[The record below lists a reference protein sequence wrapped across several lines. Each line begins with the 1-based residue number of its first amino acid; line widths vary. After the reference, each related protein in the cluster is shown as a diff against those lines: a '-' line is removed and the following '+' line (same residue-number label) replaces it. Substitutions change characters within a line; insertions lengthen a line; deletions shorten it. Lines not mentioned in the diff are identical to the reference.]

1 MSKGGKEKSNKQIKQ
16 WENAQNMRLRK
27 AQLKMERDDEIASI
41 RNENNNLKK
50 QMADAS
56 VVSKNKKAK
65 TNKVAI
71 IKEIVKPDT
80 DTEESSIASSES
92 ESESESETESDDS
105 DASAVNEQIV
115 APTKVYRKRQ
125 IENAKKYAN
134 KHVKILK
141 PNPKKSHRMQE
152 RVKDDTIDYH
162 QYFI

>member
-1 MSKGGKEKSNKQIKQ
+1 MRIIILKSK
-16 WENAQNMRLRK
+16 W
-27 AQLKMERDDEIASI
+27 QL
-41 RNENNNLKK
+41 NLKK
-50 QMADAS
+50 G
-56 VVSKNKKAK
+56 K

-71 IKEIVKPDT
+71 IKSHS

-92 ESESESETESDDS
+92 ESESESEPESDDS
-105 DASAVNEQIV
+105 ENEQIV
-115 APTKVYRKRQ
+115 APTKAYRKRQ

-152 RVKDDTIDYH
+152 RVKDDTINYN